1 MDLFKYSDNSKNRYS
16 DNYYRAALVDAL
28 AAAISPAPVQH
39 DPATITSDTLTEDT
53 RRILTE
59 VCLFSVIGSF
69 FFPFFSLRVTIA
81 GNQLLRVYVTLGNW
95 FLLTVKTLVTAFV
108 IYVFC

>member
-1 MDLFKYSDNSKNRYS
+1 MFNAPQTLPVAMAGLRNVHKSCPPEVLGFLMDLFKYSDNSKNRYS

-39 DPATITSDTLTEDT
+39 DPATITSDTLTENT

-59 VCLFSVIGSF
+59 VRHDSDTVRVMVEGVDASRIG
-69 FFPFFSLRVTIA
+69 
-81 GNQLLRVYVTLGNW
+81 
-95 FLLTVKTLVTAFV
+95 
-108 IYVFC
+108 CE